1 VQTASRLPALSDLDT
16 LAESWH
22 RHLRA
27 ANLSP
32 KTIRSYGDAARQF
45 SAFLR
50 ARGMPTDVTAIHREH
65 VEAFVSHLLDKAT
78 ASTAATRY
86 NGLQQLFRWLV
97 EEGEI
102 TDSPMA
108 RMRPPKLD
116 EKLIPVIPAADL
128 RALLGTCSGR
138 SFEDRRDAAIIRLFI
153 GTGARLAEVANLTT
167 EHLDLDRTEAWVV
180 GKGRRARSLELS
192 PKVVKAL
199 DRYQRERA
207 RHKDADLDWLWLGPK
222 GRLTD
227 SGIAQMLRRRSREAE
242 IDQVHPHQ
250 FRHTFAHR
258 WLSRGGTEID
268 LMRLAG
274 WRSPQMVARYA
285 ASSGE
290 ERARAAHR
298 RLALDDDI

>member
-16 LAESWH
+16 LTGSWG

-32 KTIRSYGDAARQF
+32 KTVRGYGDAARQL
-45 SAFLR
+45 SRFLTE
-50 ARGMPTDVTAIHREH
+50 RGMPTDVTAIHREH
-65 VEAFVSHLLDKAT
+65 VEAFIQHLIDT
-78 ASTAATRY
+78 TSASTAATRY
-86 NGLQQLFRWLV
+86 SGLQQLFRWLT

-102 TDSPMA
+102 SSSPMA

-116 EKLIPVIPAADL
+116 EKKIPVIEVDDL
-128 RALLGTCSGR
+128 HKLLNTCSRRG
-138 SFEDRRDAAIIRLFI
+138 FEERRDAAIIRLFI
-153 GTGARLAEVANLTT
+153 GTGARLSEVTNLRL
-167 EHLDLDRTEAWVV
+167 EDLDLDHTGAWVI
-180 GKGRRARSLELS
+180 GKGRRTRALELS
-192 PKVVKAL
+192 PKVIRAL
-199 DRYQRERA
+199 DRYLRERG
-207 RHKDADLDWLWLGPK
+207 RHKNAELPWLWLGPK

-227 SGIAQMLRRRSREAE
+227 SGIAQMLRRRCRDAGISE
-242 IDQVHPHQ
+242 IHPHQ

-258 WLSRGGTEID
+258 WLSAGGTEID

-274 WRSPQMVARYA
+274 WRSPAMVARYA

-298 RLALDDDI
+298 RLALDEDV